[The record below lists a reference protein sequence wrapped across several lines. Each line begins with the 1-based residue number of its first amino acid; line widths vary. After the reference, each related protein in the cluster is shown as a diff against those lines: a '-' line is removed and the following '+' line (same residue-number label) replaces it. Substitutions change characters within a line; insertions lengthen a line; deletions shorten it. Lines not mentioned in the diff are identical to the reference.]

1 MDSWRGAVDIY
12 PPGCL
17 QQAVSPKATRH
28 TQMSLFG
35 GVVGGTNS
43 AVSAAMRRKP
53 RQTRK
58 HHQRY
63 QPLPLHD
70 VQGVLLDKPLAPFLL
85 AVASVGTGAVC
96 GVASGFMVGG
106 PIGSAAGGLFGAAI
120 GAAVLHRASL
130 FPQGVEACRAEL
142 EEITVAQMKLAANRA
157 KVEAVIA
164 NKYGQPTKVYHLEPE
179 KLGALLHATQR
190 NAARRL
196 GAPPP

>member
-1 MDSWRGAVDIY
+1 
-12 PPGCL
+12 
-17 QQAVSPKATRH
+17 
-28 TQMSLFG
+28 MSTLWG

-120 GAAVLHRASL
+120 GAAVLHRASS
-130 FPQGVEACRAEL
+130 
-142 EEITVAQMKLAANRA
+142 AQQVWAGMCTSGHFSGDTGLGSGLA
-157 KVEAVIA
+157 
-164 NKYGQPTKVYHLEPE
+164 TW
-179 KLGALLHATQR
+179 LG
-190 NAARRL
+190 L
-196 GAPPP
+196 GLGLGLG